1 MSENIEKTFSV
12 ASPAR
17 LSVSNI
23 RGSVEIHPG
32 ELTVDEALGQLHA

>member
-1 MSENIEKTFSV
+1 MSEIMEKTFTV

-17 LSVSNI
+17 LDLSNI

-32 ELTVDEALGQLHA
+32 